1 MAATPKGKKPE
12 PHKSPPAKPAAT
24 KKAAGVAASARKAAA
39 KKQAPY
45 KYDRES
51 AIATVLE
58 ELASGRSLI
67 AICQREGRPSFT
79 TFMRWLAEEG
89 EAGDSLRDQY
99 ARAREVQAEVMA
111 EDILAIADEEC
122 TTVRADKHGT
132 QDDGDG
138 KTEVVFD
145 STAVQRN
152 RLRVDAR
159 KWLLSKMAPK
169 KYGDKVTQE
178 HTGANGGAI
187 QVASTVTFVR
197 PAPRLE
203 DDE

>member
-1 MAATPKGKKPE
+1 MAATHKGRKPE
-12 PHKSPPAKPAAT
+12 THKSPPAKPAAT
-24 KKAAGVAASARKAAA
+24 KKAAGVAASARKAAEP
-39 KKQAPY
+39 APHA
-45 KYDRES
+45 YDMSVAADAVLDGIVEGGSLREVCGS
-51 AIATVLE
+51 PGL
-58 ELASGRSLI
+58 
-67 AICQREGRPSFT
+67 PSVT
-79 TFMRWLAEEG
+79 TFMRWLADERNEN
-89 EAGDSLRDQY
+89 LRERY
-99 ARAREVQAEVMA
+99 ARARELQAEYMA
-111 EDILAIADEEC
+111 EDILEIADEEC

-145 STAVQRN
+145 SVAVQRN

-159 KWLLSKMAPK
+159 KWLLSKLAPK

-197 PAPRLE
+197 PAPRPE

>member
-24 KKAAGVAASARKAAA
+24 KKAAGVAASGRKAAEP
-39 KKQAPY
+39 APHA
-45 KYDRES
+45 YDMS
-51 AIATVLE
+51 VAADAVLE
-58 ELASGRSLI
+58 GIAEGGSL
-67 AICQREGRPSFT
+67 REVCGKPGLPSVT
-79 TFMRWLAEEG
+79 TFMRWLADERNET
-89 EAGDSLRDQY
+89 LRERY
-99 ARAREVQAEVMA
+99 ARARELQAEYMA
-111 EDILAIADEEC
+111 EDILTIADEEC

-159 KWLLSKMAPK
+159 KWLLSKLAPK

-178 HTGANGGAI
+178 HTGPNGGPA
-187 QVASTVTFVR
+187 QFSLTVGYMHAQR
-197 PAPRLE
+197 RE
-203 DDE
+203 DDDEA

>member
-1 MAATPKGKKPE
+1 MAATPKGRKPE
-12 PHKSPPAKPAAT
+12 THKPPPAKPAAPT
-24 KKAAGVAASARKAAA
+24 KAAGVAASARKATT
-39 KKQAPY
+39 KKKSPY

-197 PAPRLE
+197 PAPRPE

>member
-1 MAATPKGKKPE
+1 MATSQKGKQPDNSAK
-12 PHKSPPAKPAAT
+12 KPAT
-24 KKAAGVAASARKAAA
+24 RKKEAGIAASARKAAA

-51 AIATVLE
+51 AISTVLE

-67 AICQREGRPSFT
+67 AICQSEGRPSFT

-89 EAGDSLRDQY
+89 EAGNILRDKY
-99 ARAREVQAEVMA
+99 ARAREAQAEVMA

-178 HTGANGGAI
+178 HTGPNGGPA
-187 QVASTVTFVR
+187 QFSLTVGYMHAQR
-197 PAPRLE
+197 RE
-203 DDE
+203 DDDEA